1 MPGSTARIAAS
12 KQARAPSRRLRWT
25 AHDAAGKGGRM
36 ATSESDARAALEGLL
51 GTWRRVVTEPHAF
64 IAGLPEAGGLGEP
77 LTFLAAVAAVNA
89 LGVAIVGGGVAGL
102 LAAFV
107 LLIVGDVLLAAL
119 AVIVA
124 QNLFDGR
131 GGFEPTFRVLAYAAA
146 PLVVAWI
153 PILGGLAVVYA
164 AYIAVRGLERVQR
177 VDTTRAVL
185 TVLIGVAVLWI
196 LRVIRTD
203 L

>member
-1 MPGSTARIAAS
+1 
-12 KQARAPSRRLRWT
+12 
-25 AHDAAGKGGRM
+25 M
-36 ATSESDARAALEGLL
+36 A
-51 GTWRRVVTEPHAF
+51 
-64 IAGLPEAGGLGEP
+64 
-77 LTFLAAVAAVNA
+77 
-89 LGVAIVGGGVAGL
+89 
-102 LAAFV
+102 
-107 LLIVGDVLLAAL
+107 DVLLAAL

-131 GGFEPTFRVLAYAAA
+131 GGFEPTFRVLAHAAA

-164 AYIAVRGLERVQR
+164 AYITVRGVERVQR
-177 VDTTRAVL
+177 IDATRAVL